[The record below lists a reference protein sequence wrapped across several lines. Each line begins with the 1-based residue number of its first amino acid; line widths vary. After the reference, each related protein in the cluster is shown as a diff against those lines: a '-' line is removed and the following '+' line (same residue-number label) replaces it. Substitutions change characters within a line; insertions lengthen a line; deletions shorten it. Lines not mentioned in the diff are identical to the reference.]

1 MNFYDNVYN
10 SDTYLGNR
18 GNISSRSQIL
28 DKGLYYL
35 EGDKPGNGS
44 YHAYSFGKAGV
55 DWNYTVLVLTDYGDS
70 NSMYSFVMQSSDGVH
85 YTPTDYVLYNGNK
98 QLSFDIPASST
109 YTLPDEIASKLA
121 NNRIM
126 MVVSVHDPNLI
137 YFLMKWNNSSY
148 SDLYNVQGKY
158 ITVNNREDKPL
169 DIINNS
175 ESQRNVTII
184 SL

>member
-1 MNFYDNVYN
+1 
-10 SDTYLGNR
+10 
-18 GNISSRSQIL
+18 
-28 DKGLYYL
+28 
-35 EGDKPGNGS
+35 
-44 YHAYSFGKAGV
+44 
-55 DWNYTVLVLTDYGDS
+55 
-70 NSMYSFVMQSSDGVH
+70 MYSFVMQSSDGVH

-148 SDLYNVQGKY
+148 SGLYNVQGKY